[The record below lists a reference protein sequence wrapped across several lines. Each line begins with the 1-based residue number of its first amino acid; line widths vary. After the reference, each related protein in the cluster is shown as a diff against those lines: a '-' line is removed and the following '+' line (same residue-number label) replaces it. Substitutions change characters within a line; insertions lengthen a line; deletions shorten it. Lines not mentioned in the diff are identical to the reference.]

1 MLIGKWHAYVYGL
14 ECNDSSSTRLQDI
27 PVCPYENTLSADSD
41 NLDIS
46 AACNAIS
53 FFYPAC
59 GRSLHPSDSKL
70 SCSVCTDPGS
80 PPSAQ
85 CQMQI
90 TQADSAVLILPY
102 PSCFPIHSLLLTDY
116 TAAESTGLQRIP
128 HECALTVT
136 VMCHISAA
144 RTLHYITASNLSMN
158 TSMRQRLWI
167 GVRDYTGGLLNS
179 RVTERFTR
187 SELHSPLIELFEFLG
202 DSCLKC
208 IVTHLCKQ
216 HFYI

>member
-1 MLIGKWHAYVYGL
+1 MQFL
-14 ECNDSSSTRLQDI
+14 SSILHVGVHCTLPTVSWAVQCVLTLDHLPVSPMSNANHTGRQCSANPAISKLLSHSFTSPHRLHCGRKHRATKNSTR
-27 PVCPYENTLSADSD
+27 
-41 NLDIS
+41 
-46 AACNAIS
+46 
-53 FFYPAC
+53 
-59 GRSLHPSDSKL
+59 
-70 SCSVCTDPGS
+70 
-80 PPSAQ
+80 
-85 CQMQI
+85 M
-90 TQADSAVLILPY
+90 
-102 PSCFPIHSLLLTDY
+102 
-116 TAAESTGLQRIP
+116 
-128 HECALTVT
+128 ALTVT